1 MFRTGV
7 FSSHSNMGNRIFGLN
22 PKSGCAMHMPVMVSE
37 VLKAFEASPEGWLID
52 GTFGLGGHSSALL
65 ERYPDRR
72 VFGIDL
78 DADSLAMSKGR
89 FQTFN
94 NRALLVNG
102 NYADM
107 TILAHE
113 AGVEPVGGILLDLG
127 LSSMQLET
135 LGRGFSF
142 RTDEMLDMRYN
153 QSRGVPAAEVVNT
166 FERDQLTNIFSNFGE
181 EKAAKRIAK
190 AVCQNRPILTTGKLA
205 KIVQETVG
213 RRGKS
218 RRHPATKVFQALRI
232 AVNQE
237 FENINKGLSSGL
249 DLLVDR
255 GKFVVL
261 TYHSLEDRI
270 VKQFFKK
277 ESLDC
282 ICSTRIPFCVCDHQ
296 SRLRIVTKK
305 VKIPTL
311 EEVSFNPRSRSAK
324 LRIVEKIA

>member
-1 MFRTGV
+1 M
-7 FSSHSNMGNRIFGLN
+7 SQ
-22 PKSGCAMHMPVMVSE
+22 
-37 VLKAFEASPEGWLID
+37 
-52 GTFGLGGHSSALL
+52 GG
-65 ERYPDRR
+65 
-72 VFGIDL
+72 
-78 DADSLAMSKGR
+78 
-89 FQTFN
+89 FQKFN
-94 NRALLVNG
+94 NRIQLVNG

-107 TILAHE
+107 TILVRE
-113 AGVEPVGGILLDLG
+113 ADIGPVGGILLDLG

-142 RTDEMLDMRYN
+142 RNDEMLDMRYN
-153 QSRGVPAAEVVNT
+153 QTKGVPAAELVNT
-166 FERDQLTNIFSNFGE
+166 FDRDQLTNIFSNFGE
-181 EKAAKRIAK
+181 EKAARRIAK

-205 KIVQETVG
+205 QIVEKTIG
-213 RRGKS
+213 RTGKS

-249 DLLVDR
+249 DLLVDN

-282 ICSTRIPFCVCDHQ
+282 ICSTRIPFCVCDHHP
-296 SRLRIVTKK
+296 RLRIVTKK
-305 VKIPTL
+305 VKIPTM
-311 EEVSFNPRSRSAK
+311 EEVTINPRSRSAK
-324 LRIVEKIA
+324 LRIVEKIG

>member
-1 MFRTGV
+1 MHKG
-7 FSSHSNMGNRIFGLN
+7 IYGLN
-22 PKSGCAMHMPVMVSE
+22 SKSGGTVHMPVMVSE
-37 VLKAFEASPEGWLID
+37 VLKAFDDSPEGWLID

-65 ERYPDRR
+65 ERYPHRK

-78 DADSLAMSKGR
+78 DADSLAMSEER
-89 FQTFN
+89 FRKFN
-94 NRALLVNG
+94 NRTLIVNG

-107 TILAHE
+107 AILARE
-113 AGVEPVGGILLDLG
+113 SGIEPVGGILLDLG

-142 RTDEMLDMRYN
+142 RNDEMLDMRYN
-153 QSRGVPAAEVVNT
+153 QSQGLPAAELVNT
-166 FERDQLTNIFSNFGE
+166 LESDQLTNIFSNFGE

-190 AVCQNRPILTTGKLA
+190 AVCQNRPIMTTGKLA

-232 AVNQE
+232 AVNRE
-237 FENINKGLSSGL
+237 FENLIKGLSSGL
-249 DLLVDR
+249 DLLSDR

-282 ICSTRIPFCVCDHQ
+282 VCSTRIPFCVCDHR
-296 SRLRIVTKK
+296 SRLRIITKK
-305 VKIPTL
+305 VKIPTI
-311 EEVSFNPRSRSAK
+311 EEVSLNPRSRSAK
-324 LRIVEKIA
+324 LRRVNRSHRCW

>member
-1 MFRTGV
+1 MT
-7 FSSHSNMGNRIFGLN
+7 
-22 PKSGCAMHMPVMVSE
+22 
-37 VLKAFEASPEGWLID
+37 VLAREADIG
-52 GTFGLGGHSSALL
+52 
-65 ERYPDRR
+65 
-72 VFGIDL
+72 
-78 DADSLAMSKGR
+78 
-89 FQTFN
+89 
-94 NRALLVNG
+94 
-102 NYADM
+102 
-107 TILAHE
+107 
-113 AGVEPVGGILLDLG
+113 PVGGILLDLG

-142 RTDEMLDMRYN
+142 RNDEMLDMRYN
-153 QSRGVPAAEVVNT
+153 QTKGLPAAELVNT
-166 FERDQLTNIFSNFGE
+166 FDRDELTNIFSNFGE
-181 EKAAKRIAK
+181 EKAARRIAK

-205 KIVQETVG
+205 QIVEKTIG
-213 RRGKS
+213 RTGKS

-237 FENINKGLSSGL
+237 FENINKGLSAGL
-249 DLLVDR
+249 DLLVDK

-282 ICSTRIPFCVCDHQ
+282 ICSTRIPFCVCDHH

-305 VKIPTL
+305 VKIPTM
-311 EEVSFNPRSRSAK
+311 EEVTINPRSRSAK

>member
-1 MFRTGV
+1 MF
-7 FSSHSNMGNRIFGLN
+7 SLHSNMGNGIYGLN
-22 PKSGCAMHMPVMVSE
+22 SKSGCTVHIPVMVSE
-37 VLKAFEASPEGWLID
+37 VLKAFESTPEGWLID

-65 ERYPDRR
+65 ERYPDSK

-78 DADSLAMSKGR
+78 DADSLAMSRGG
-89 FQTFN
+89 FQKFN
-94 NRALLVNG
+94 NRILLVNG

-107 TILAHE
+107 TVLARE
-113 AGVEPVGGILLDLG
+113 ADIGPVGGILLDLG

-142 RTDEMLDMRYN
+142 RNDEMLDMRYN
-153 QSRGVPAAEVVNT
+153 QSQGLPAAELVNT
-166 FERDQLTNIFSNFGE
+166 FERDQLANIFSNFGE

-205 KIVQETVG
+205 QIVEKTIG
-213 RRGKS
+213 RTGKS

-237 FENINKGLSSGL
+237 FENINKGLSAGL
-249 DLLVDR
+249 DLLVDK

-282 ICSTRIPFCVCDHQ
+282 ICSTRIPFCVCDHH

-305 VKIPTL
+305 VKIPTM
-311 EEVSFNPRSRSAK
+311 EEVTINPRSRSAK

>member
-1 MFRTGV
+1 MF
-7 FSSHSNMGNRIFGLN
+7 SLHSNMGSGIYGLN
-22 PKSGCAMHMPVMVSE
+22 SKSGCTVHMPVMVSE
-37 VLKAFEASPEGWLID
+37 VLKAFESTPEGWLID

-65 ERYPDRR
+65 ERYPDRK

-78 DADSLAMSKGR
+78 DADSLAMSQGG
-89 FQTFN
+89 FQKFN
-94 NRALLVNG
+94 NRIQLVNG

-107 TILAHE
+107 TILVRE
-113 AGVEPVGGILLDLG
+113 ADIGPVGGILLDLG

-142 RTDEMLDMRYN
+142 RNDEMLDMRYN
-153 QSRGVPAAEVVNT
+153 QTKGVPAAELVNT
-166 FERDQLTNIFSNFGE
+166 FDRDQLTNIFSNFGE
-181 EKAAKRIAK
+181 EKAARRIAK

-205 KIVQETVG
+205 QIVEKTIG
-213 RRGKS
+213 RTGKS

-249 DLLVDR
+249 DLLVDN

-282 ICSTRIPFCVCDHQ
+282 ICSTRIPFCVCDHPP
-296 SRLRIVTKK
+296 RLRIVTKK
-305 VKIPTL
+305 VKIPTI
-311 EEVSFNPRSRSAK
+311 EEVTINPRSRSAK